1 MRLLYRQ
8 RSSLKTRCIGTQC
21 APAYGARTDDGLYLM
36 LSANEHTMMKHTNLI
51 AVAALSLFTSASA
64 FASGGYVRGNV
75 QMYAGPDYGYPGV
88 FMLSAGS
95 PVAIEG
101 CIDGWS
107 WCDVEVGGNRGWVPG
122 GYLQEEYGGQLVL
135 IPSYGVQIGIPI
147 VTFVFGTYWNDYYR
161 NRPWYGQRE
170 RWSHFS
176 PQYRSVSSRNGSYVG
191 NPGRSAAGQSRGTTY
206 TSHARVTGSPE
217 RTGAASVHTVHSAR
231 PSAASAPQH
240 ARASTAHSQS
250 TPNVGHGP
258 SAQQRAS
265 TPRSTPRVASVK
277 TGARQGDGHDEAK
290 H

>member
-1 MRLLYRQ
+1 MKRMN
-8 RSSLKTRCIGTQC
+8 
-21 APAYGARTDDGLYLM
+21 LM
-36 LSANEHTMMKHTNLI
+36 

-107 WCDVEVGGNRGWVPG
+107 WCDVEVGDNRGWVPG

-161 NRPWYGQRE
+161 NRPWYGQRD
-170 RWSHFS
+170 RWSHFA
-176 PQYRSVSSRNGSYVG
+176 PQYRSESPRNGSYGV
-191 NPGRSAAGQSRGTTY
+191 NPGRSAAGQSREVR
-206 TSHARVTGSPE
+206 SE
-217 RTGAASVHTVHSAR
+217 RTLYR
-231 PSAASAPQH
+231 SAPHTRRSLQRH
-240 ARASTAHSQS
+240 RLRSTLAR
-250 TPNVGHGP
+250 
-258 SAQQRAS
+258 QRFTR
-265 TPRSTPRVASVK
+265 TPRPTSVTALRHNNTPPRPDPRKGWHPSRQGRGRVATTTRRSID
-277 TGARQGDGHDEAK
+277 RDCC
-290 H
+290 

>member
-1 MRLLYRQ
+1 MN
-8 RSSLKTRCIGTQC
+8 
-21 APAYGARTDDGLYLM
+21 LM
-36 LSANEHTMMKHTNLI
+36 

-107 WCDVEVGGNRGWVPG
+107 WCDVEVGDNRGWVPG

-161 NRPWYGQRE
+161 NRPWYGQRD
-170 RWSHFS
+170 RWSHFA
-176 PQYRSVSSRNGSYVG
+176 PQYRSESPRNGSYGV
-191 NPGRSAAGQSRGTTY
+191 NPGRSAAGQSREANY
-206 TSHARVTGSPE
+206 ASHAQVTGSPQ
-217 RTGAASVHTVHSAR
+217 RTNVVSVRTTHSTKS
-231 PSAASAPQH
+231 SAASAPQH
-240 ARASTAHSQS
+240 ARTSAVHSHST
-250 TPNVGHGP
+250 TNVGHGP
-258 SAQQRAS
+258 SAQQHAS
-265 TPRSTPRVASVK
+265 TPRSTQRVASVK
-277 TGARQGDGHDEAK
+277 TGSRQSGDHDEAK